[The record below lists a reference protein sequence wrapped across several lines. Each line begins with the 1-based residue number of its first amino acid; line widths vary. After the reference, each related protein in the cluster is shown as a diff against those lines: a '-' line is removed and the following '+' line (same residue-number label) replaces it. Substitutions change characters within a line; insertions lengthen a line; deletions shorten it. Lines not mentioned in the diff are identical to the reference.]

1 MFLFFVIRSIGWG
14 EGIVED
20 SDVWVL
26 SSLKNRTSLPT
37 VFRLSMGLEG
47 EMIDERCVI
56 NITEAGSANT
66 KLKVDNL

>member
-1 MFLFFVIRSIGWG
+1 M
-14 EGIVED
+14 ED
-20 SDVWVL
+20 ADVWVL